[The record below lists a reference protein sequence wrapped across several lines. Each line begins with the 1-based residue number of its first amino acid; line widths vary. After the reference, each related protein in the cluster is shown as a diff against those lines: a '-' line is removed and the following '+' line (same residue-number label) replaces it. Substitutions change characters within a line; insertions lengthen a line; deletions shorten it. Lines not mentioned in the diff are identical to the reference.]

1 MRANRDRLWSRQHEV
16 GAIGAVP
23 EGGISRFAW
32 TPEYKEASEL
42 LMKWMRELELEV
54 RMDTVGNIFGRY
66 EGREDLPAI
75 LCGSHFD
82 TVPNGGYF
90 DGLTG
95 IMTALEAVSILKE
108 EGFRP
113 RRPIEIVAFIN
124 EEASQFLGGTF
135 GSKAM
140 CGVLPEDYVDTCCH
154 RVTGETLRDA
164 MIKFGMETD
173 PDRLADSRIDP
184 KDYFCFIE
192 VHIEQGKYLLNQNLP
207 VSVVSDIAGIKQFYI
222 ELHGVSCHA
231 GGMAMED
238 RHDTLQAAAAIAS
251 EIERLALATGNDT
264 RSTVGYIQSKPAEH
278 NIIANCSIMPVDYRE
293 ADDETWA
300 RLYEDIISY
309 VEKECQKRGLTWSV
323 RSTCDLAPSHCN
335 KAIMQVMHEAADRL
349 GIPHNE
355 MISFPCHD
363 AVNMERIMPIGM
375 VFVRSSNDGLSHC
388 PEEYTTREDL
398 GDSTDILL
406 ETLKTLGEMDRLM
419 S

>member
-1 MRANRDRLWSRQHEV
+1 MRVNRDRLWNRQQEV

-32 TPEYKEASEL
+32 TPEYKEACGL
-42 LMKWMRELELEV
+42 LMKWMEQLGLDV
-54 RMDTVGNIFGRY
+54 RMDTAGNVFGRY
-66 EGREDLPAI
+66 EGLEKLPAI

-95 IMTALEAVSILKE
+95 IMTALEAVSTMQE
-108 EGFRP
+108 AGYRP
-113 RRPIEIVAFIN
+113 RRPIEIVAFVN

-140 CGVLPEDYVDTCCH
+140 CGVLAEDYVDTCRH
-154 RVTGETLRDA
+154 RVTGEPLRTA
-164 MIKFGMETD
+164 MMEFGMGTD
-173 PDRLADSRIDP
+173 PDRLMDSRINRE
-184 KDYFCFIE
+184 DYFCFLE
-192 VHIEQGKYLLNQNLP
+192 VHIEQGKYLLNENLP

-238 RHDTLQAAAAIAS
+238 RHDTLQAAAAIAG

-264 RSTVGYIQSKPAEH
+264 RSTVGYIQSSPGEH
-278 NIIANCSIMPVDYRE
+278 NIIANCSVMPVDYRE
-293 ADDETWA
+293 ADDEIWT
-300 RLYEDIISY
+300 RLYEDILDY
-309 VEKECQKRGLTWSV
+309 VNRECRKRGLTWSV

-335 KAIMQVMHEAADRL
+335 RTIMQVMHEAADGL
-349 GIPHNE
+349 GIRHNE

-363 AVNMERIMPIGM
+363 AVNLERIMPIGM
-375 VFVRSSNDGLSHC
+375 VFVRSSNEGLSHC
-388 PEEYTTREDL
+388 PEEYTTKEDL
-398 GDSTDILL
+398 GDSGDVLL
-406 ETLKTLGEMDRLM
+406 ETLLRLGEMETL
-419 S
+419 